1 MMNAFT
7 PKEREH
13 NLESSIIKTK
23 KYCDFCMVTEESEV
37 KQYFMREAIEALT
50 QLSSNPAECYVAAK
64 TEHSA
69 FLLGISEREFRE
81 KSKKILEN
89 ISEKD
94 IRKFCTNYFHFLNEC
109 NLDCKEARRSITEM
123 YSEIVELLQEKS
135 EEIAST
141 IKGIK
146 ESDEKFE
153 RVLQA
158 QTSQIKYLQTLI
170 GRPGVP

>member
-1 MMNAFT
+1 
-7 PKEREH
+7 
-13 NLESSIIKTK
+13 
-23 KYCDFCMVTEESEV
+23 
-37 KQYFMREAIEALT
+37 MREAVEALT
-50 QLSSNPAECYVAAK
+50 QISSNPAECYVSAK

-69 FLLGISEREFRE
+69 FLIGISEREFRE
-81 KSKKILEN
+81 KTKKILES
-89 ISEKD
+89 ISEED
-94 IRKFCTNYFHFLNEC
+94 IKKFCTNYLQFLNQC
-109 NLDCKEARRSITEM
+109 NMDCKEARRSITEM
-123 YSEIVELLQEKS
+123 NNEVVELLEDKS